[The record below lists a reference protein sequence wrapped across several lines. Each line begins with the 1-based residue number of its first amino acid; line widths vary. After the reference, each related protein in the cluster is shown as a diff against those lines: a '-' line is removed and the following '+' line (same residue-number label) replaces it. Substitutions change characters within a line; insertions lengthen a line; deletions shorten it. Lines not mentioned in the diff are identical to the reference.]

1 MQALPLIQVSDLQFG
16 FFTRTN
22 GIHTFKEMLHNL
34 GSKKPFQKK
43 QVLKG
48 VSFQV
53 EKGCCYAI
61 MGRNG
66 CGKSTLLRIIS
77 GIIQPDGGEVQ
88 VNGRVS
94 PLLALGVG
102 LEPELSGIDN
112 IQLSC
117 LLTGI
122 PPASL
127 NTAIESVKE
136 FSELSEQDLKM
147 QIKRYSSGMIARLAF
162 SIALA
167 EEPEIL
173 IIDEILAVGDE
184 GFQHKCYNRILELKQ
199 KGTTILFVS
208 HATGDIE
215 RICDKGI
222 LLEQGKI
229 IFEGNIQELVH
240 QYHQLFT

>member
-1 MQALPLIQVSDLQFG
+1 MGEHIIHINGLHFG
-16 FFTRTN
+16 FYTQHN
-22 GIHTFKEMLHNL
+22 GINTFKEMLHNV
-34 GSKKPFQKK
+34 GKRKPFQKK
-43 QVLKG
+43 DVLNG
-48 VSFQV
+48 ISFSV
-53 EKGCCYAI
+53 EKGSCFAI

-77 GIIQPDGGEVQ
+77 GIIEADKGNIDVK
-88 VNGRVS
+88 GRIS

-112 IQLSC
+112 IKLSC

-122 PPASL
+122 PASAL
-127 NTAIESVKE
+127 KKTIESVKS
-136 FSELSEQDLKM
+136 FSELSDSDLKM
-147 QIKRYSSGMIARLAF
+147 QIKRYSSGMMARLAF

-167 EEPEIL
+167 EEAEIL

-184 GFQHKCYNRILELKQ
+184 GFQNKCYNRIIELKQ

-222 LLEQGKI
+222 LLENGNI
-229 IFEGNIQELVH
+229 IFEGNTHELV
-240 QYHQLFT
+240 QRYHQLFV